1 MTVKELCSNYGL
13 KFQTVYKKI
22 THHKDN
28 ELAGHITKVKG
39 ESFELDDFAV
49 DFLLPT
55 RVKVIQAIEE
65 CEGIVRENNDLKDKL
80 YSAETIAEQ
89 TDKQLSKALENMT
102 DEQRSQIYNAAVSG
116 LTEEQKK
123 QILQGAV
130 ASLTDEQKKQISDSY
145 IDQMMSSD
153 EVTSQL
159 NEAAAAANAAAKQIS
174 VLKEQLDSYETFY
187 LGLALNQNFSN
198 SLQM

>member
-55 RVKVIQAIEE
+55 HVKVIQAIEE
-65 CEGIVRENNDLKDKL
+65 YEGIVRENNALKDKL

-159 NEAAAAANAAAKQIS
+159 NEAAAAANAAAEQIS